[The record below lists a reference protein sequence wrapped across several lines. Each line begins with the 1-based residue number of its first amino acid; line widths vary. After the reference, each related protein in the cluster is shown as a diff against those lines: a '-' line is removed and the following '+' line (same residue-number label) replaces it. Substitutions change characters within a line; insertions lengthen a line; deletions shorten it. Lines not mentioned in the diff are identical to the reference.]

1 VKVNNPQEEDIVSF
15 GSIFKAS
22 GTIKPIIYFLEFK
35 IQPQETFLFVT
46 TQKEK
51 RDQFI
56 DMSASMLV
64 SPMIGK
70 ENAAEEDNYQ
80 LLSKLSDLKQL
91 NHEL

>member
-1 VKVNNPQEEDIVSF
+1 M
-15 GSIFKAS
+15 
-22 GTIKPIIYFLEFK
+22 
-35 IQPQETFLFVT
+35 FVT